1 MPVRNGAATIA
12 SAVRSTL
19 RAMPRDSELVVWDD
33 ASTDRTL
40 ELLESIRDPRIR
52 VIESASHVGPGA
64 AVASLMSATDS
75 GFVAR
80 MDADDVCL
88 PWRFAYQLAH
98 LEGTRTDILFSATV
112 RFRTRPLRVAPS
124 APATIT
130 PDAMPLHLAVMCMV
144 TCPTMTASR
153 AAIDAAGG
161 FREMVAEDYDLWL
174 RACVAGLRLTRSGV
188 PAIAY
193 RRHAAQLSSSD
204 GFRRRA
210 QSDELFIETYR
221 AFTRSTLGVE
231 CEWVPGAPAV
241 SESDRSA
248 VDALR
253 RSLRARSA
261 ALPAHQRRLLE
272 RTLRVL
278 PAS

>member
-1 MPVRNGAATIA
+1 
-12 SAVRSTL
+12 
-19 RAMPRDSELVVWDD
+19 
-33 ASTDRTL
+33 
-40 ELLESIRDPRIR
+40 
-52 VIESASHVGPGA
+52 
-64 AVASLMSATDS
+64 
-75 GFVAR
+75 
-80 MDADDVCL
+80 
-88 PWRFAYQLAH
+88 
-98 LEGTRTDILFSATV
+98 
-112 RFRTRPLRVAPS
+112 
-124 APATIT
+124 
-130 PDAMPLHLAVMCMV
+130 
-144 TCPTMTASR
+144 
-153 AAIDAAGG
+153 
-161 FREMVAEDYDLWL
+161 MVAEDYDLWL